1 MSIAPRMRT
10 IPKAYEE
17 IKQSDP
23 NTNITL
29 RALRRM
35 VTNGEIP
42 VVNVGSKNL
51 VNLDLLLERFS
62 CYNNDT
68 VCTPLV

>member
-10 IPKAYEE
+10 IPKAYDE
-17 IKQSDP
+17 IKRLDP
-23 NTNITL
+23 GTNITL

-35 VTNGEIP
+35 VSNGEIP

-62 CYNNDT
+62 CYNEST
-68 VCTPLV
+68 VCAPLV

>member
-17 IKQSDP
+17 IQRLDP
-23 NTNITL
+23 DTNITL

-35 VTNGEIP
+35 VSNGEIP

-62 CYNNDT
+62 CYNEST